1 MFHQLNKSFE
11 VMLRVMRTRCGFGMV
26 LDGDNRQ
33 RFVTHAFD
41 CSVVE
46 IDVRHFNFGH
56 AEASR
61 VKNNV

>member
-1 MFHQLNKSFE
+1 
-11 VMLRVMRTRCGFGMV
+11 MLRVMWAGCGLGMV
-26 LDGDNRQ
+26 LDGDDRE
-33 RFVTHAFD
+33 RFVAHAFN

-46 IDVRHFNFGH
+46 IDVRDLNFGH